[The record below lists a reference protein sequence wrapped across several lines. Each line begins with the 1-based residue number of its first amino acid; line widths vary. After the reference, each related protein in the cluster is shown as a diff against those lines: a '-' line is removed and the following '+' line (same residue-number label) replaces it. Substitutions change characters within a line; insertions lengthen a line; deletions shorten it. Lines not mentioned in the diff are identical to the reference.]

1 MSQDV
6 VADALNQIMNAKRA
20 GKKELEVKRYS
31 NLLLKVLDIAK
42 KQGYVKDYT
51 VNEKEKKLK
60 IKIGELNECRAIKP
74 RFNVSVGE
82 IEKYMR
88 RFLPARDFG
97 VIIISSS
104 KGLVTQKEA
113 YEKNIGGALIA
124 YFY

>member
-6 VADALNQIMNAKRA
+6 VADALNQIMNSKRA
-20 GKKELEVKRYS
+20 GKKEVEVKRYS
-31 NLLLKVLDIAK
+31 NLLLRVLDIAK
-42 KQGYVKDYT
+42 KQNYIGGYI

-60 IKIGELNECRAIKP
+60 IKIGELNKCGAIKP
-74 RFNVSVGE
+74 RFNVSVEE
-82 IEKYMR
+82 IERYMR

-97 VIIISSS
+97 IIIISSS

-113 YEKNIGGALIA
+113 YEKNVGGALIA